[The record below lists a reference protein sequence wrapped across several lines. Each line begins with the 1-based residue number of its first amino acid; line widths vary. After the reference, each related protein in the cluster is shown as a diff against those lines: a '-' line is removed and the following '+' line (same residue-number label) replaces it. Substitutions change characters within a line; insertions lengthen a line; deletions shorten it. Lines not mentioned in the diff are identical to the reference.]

1 MKRTFI
7 DQIVYYF
14 SRRTAL
20 LFFYI
25 FLRGKF
31 YNWRKVPEEGRLIIV
46 SNHQSYLDP
55 PLVGGG
61 PRRQVGFM
69 AKESLFRGFIGWFF
83 RALNAFPVDR
93 EKPVGGIKEALRRL
107 KNEECVAL
115 FPEGS
120 RSPDGELHDFMPGL
134 ILLAQKTKSP
144 IVPAAIEGAFDAMP
158 RHEHGK
164 MHLFRKVA
172 VLYSDPIPVET
183 VMSLSPDE
191 LLKLVRQRI
200 TENLNELRKLPA
212 FRNIK
217 KQIEITKEA
226 ETSQGSDEHA
236 QQDPQQMTEN
246 HNEPQKEPE
255 CSNTENQDKA

>member
-1 MKRTFI
+1 M
-7 DQIVYYF
+7 
-14 SRRTAL
+14 
-20 LFFYI
+20 
-25 FLRGKF
+25 
-31 YNWRKVPEEGRLIIV
+31 IIV

-69 AKESLFRGFIGWFF
+69 AKESLFHGFLGWFF

-93 EKPVGGIKEALRRL
+93 EKPVGGIKEALKRL
-107 KNEECVAL
+107 KNDECVAL

-120 RSPDGELHDFMPGL
+120 RTFDGELQEFMPGL

-158 RHEHGK
+158 RQEHGK

-183 VMSLSPDE
+183 VVSLSPEE
-191 LLKLVRQRI
+191 LMTLVRQRI
-200 TENLNELRKLPA
+200 VENLNELRKLPA
-212 FRNIK
+212 FKNTK
-217 KQIEITKEA
+217 KQIEE
-226 ETSQGSDEHA
+226 
-236 QQDPQQMTEN
+236 
-246 HNEPQKEPE
+246 
-255 CSNTENQDKA
+255 

>member
-1 MKRTFI
+1 MKRTII
-7 DQIVYYF
+7 DQIVYYTC
-14 SRRTAL
+14 RRAAL
-20 LFFYI
+20 IFFYV

-31 YNWRKVPEEGRLIIV
+31 YNWRKIPTTGRVIIV

-93 EKPVGGIKEALRRL
+93 EKPVGGIKEALKRL
-107 KNEECVAL
+107 KNDECVAL

-120 RSPDGELHDFMPGL
+120 RTFDGELQEFMPGL

-158 RHEHGK
+158 RQEHGK

-183 VMSLSPDE
+183 VVSLSPEE
-191 LLKLVRQRI
+191 LMTLVRQRI
-200 TENLNELRKLPA
+200 VENLNELRKLPA
-212 FRNIK
+212 FKNTK
-217 KQIEITKEA
+217 KQIEE
-226 ETSQGSDEHA
+226 
-236 QQDPQQMTEN
+236 
-246 HNEPQKEPE
+246 
-255 CSNTENQDKA
+255 